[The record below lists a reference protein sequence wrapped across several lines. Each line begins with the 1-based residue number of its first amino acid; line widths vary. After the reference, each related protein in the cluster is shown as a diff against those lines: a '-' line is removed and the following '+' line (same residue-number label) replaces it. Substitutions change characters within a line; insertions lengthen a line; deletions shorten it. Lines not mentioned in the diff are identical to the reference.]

1 MKIIPYGKQ
10 YIDKNDILSVSKA
23 LRNDKITTGSEV
35 QKFEKKINNYLGC
48 KYSVTCSNGTSALF
62 MAMRAINV
70 TNGDVV
76 IMPSITFVAS
86 YNAASIL
93 GARIYLADVD
103 PKSGQMTPQNIK
115 DCCKKFNLKNIK
127 AIIVMYH
134 TGYPENA
141 ENFKKL
147 KKIFNSVIIEDA
159 CHALG
164 AKYKIKDKKF
174 KIGSCKHADISTFS
188 LHPLKSITTGEGGI
202 ITTNSKSLFNK
213 LILLR
218 SHGIQRNH
226 DKHWKYDVYHN
237 SLNFR
242 LTDIQCALGISQL
255 SKISKFIN
263 KRRKISKIYDKHLSS
278 INQIEI
284 FKFKKNYLSSFHLY
298 VIRIKKINI
307 KDKLFKYMLKN
318 KIFLQNHYIPIYEF
332 KIFNDNKVFKNSKY
346 YHQSTISL
354 PIYYELSFKKQ
365 MYVIKKLKDFFKLI

>member
-23 LRNDKITTGSEV
+23 LRSDKITTGSEV

-62 MAMRAINV
+62 MAMSAINV
-70 TNGDVV
+70 THGDVV

-86 YNAASIL
+86 YNVASIL

-134 TGYPENA
+134 SGYPENA

-147 KKIFNSVIIEDA
+147 KKNFKSIIIEDA

-174 KIGSCKHADISTFS
+174 KIGSCRHADISTFS
-188 LHPLKSITTGEGGI
+188 LHPLKTITTGEGGI

-218 SHGIQRNH
+218 SHGIQRNIN
-226 DKHWKYDVYHN
+226 KHWKYDVYHN

-255 SKISKFIN
+255 SKINKFIN

-278 INQIEI
+278 INHIEI
-284 FKFKKNYLSSFHLY
+284 FKFKENYLSSFHLY
-298 VIRIKKINI
+298 VIRIKKANI

-332 KIFNDNKVFKNSKY
+332 KIFNDKKVFKNSKY

-354 PIYYELSFKKQ
+354 PIYFELSFKKQ

>member
-10 YIDKNDILSVSKA
+10 HIDKNDILSVSRA
-23 LRNDKITTGSEV
+23 LKGDKITTGLEV
-35 QKFEKKINNYLGC
+35 KKFEKKINNYLGC

-62 MAMRAINV
+62 MAMSAINV
-70 TNGDVV
+70 TSGDVV

-86 YNAASIL
+86 YNVASIL

-103 PKSGQMTPQNIK
+103 PESGQMTPQHIK
-115 DCCKKFNLKNIK
+115 DCCKKFNLKKIK

-134 TGYPENA
+134 SGYPENA
-141 ENFKKL
+141 ENFKKI
-147 KKIFNSVIIEDA
+147 KKIFKSIIIEDA

-164 AKYKIKDKKF
+164 SSYKVKDKNF

-188 LHPLKSITTGEGGI
+188 LHPLKTITTGEGGI

-218 SHGIQRNH
+218 SHGIERNH
-226 DKHWKYDVYHN
+226 NKHWKYNVCYN

-255 SKISKFIN
+255 SKINKFIL
-263 KRRKISKIYDKHLSS
+263 KRKKISKIYDKKLSS
-278 INQIEI
+278 INEIKI
-284 FKFKKNYLSSFHLY
+284 FKSKKNYSSSFHLY
-298 VIRIKKINI
+298 VVRIKKRKI

-332 KIFNDNKVFKNSKY
+332 KIFKGEKLFKNSKSY
-346 YHQSTISL
+346 YQSAISL
-354 PIYYELSFKKQ
+354 PIYFELSFKKQ